1 MNDII
6 KNKFLNDVKDVYIK
20 RGGFGLIPNSSK
32 HSLNKDELFLLG
44 LIDRKKVDLK
54 TIADRLKY
62 PKLDS
67 EEFYNIFIK
76 KFGNLKTNKEIQ
88 TEKNKYN
95 EQKAKNI
102 LNSLNNDYA
111 DFITSYYKSD
121 SEIVRNS
128 EKILTMKNIFNKPEK
143 PILLSTLGLDL
154 LNDTHGFDK
163 GTYRTFLDK
172 MIFYI
177 YGDYDLS
184 NHNIL
189 VNFSSNMTFT
199 NNIIGNVNNKWITLN
214 LMNLENIKL
223 IKNSEIFIFENIG
236 VFEEYGRNN
245 PNVPI
250 ICTAGFIN
258 LSSKILIN
266 KLIENNNKLFYSG
279 DLDLTGIKIADD
291 LLKECPKV
299 NLWNMNSNTYK
310 KYIRFA
316 IKSPKEQAVNDIQ
329 NPILKE
335 LQNIIINT
343 GKIINQERIRY

>member
-1 MNDII
+1 MNNII
-6 KNKFLNDVKDVYIK
+6 KDKFLNDVKNVYIK

-32 HSLNKDELFLLG
+32 HSLNEDELFLLG
-44 LIDRKKVDLK
+44 LADRKKVDLK
-54 TIADRLKY
+54 IIADRLGY

-76 KFGNLKTNKEIQ
+76 KFVNIKTNKEIQ
-88 TEKNKYN
+88 E
-95 EQKAKNI
+95 EKAKHNKAKVENI
-102 LNSLNNDYA
+102 LNILDNDYSN
-111 DFITSYYKSD
+111 FITSYYKSD
-121 SEIVRNS
+121 AEIVKNS
-128 EKILTMKNIFNKPEK
+128 KKILKMKHIFNKPEK

-163 GTYRTFLDK
+163 GSYRTFLDK
-172 MIFYI
+172 MLFYI
-177 YGDYDLS
+177 YGNDNLS

-189 VNFSSNMTFT
+189 TNFSSNMTFT
-199 NNIIGNVNNKWITLN
+199 NNIIDNINNKWITLN

-223 IKNSEIFIFENIG
+223 IENSEIFIFENIG
-236 VFEEYGRNN
+236 VFEEYGRNS

-291 LLKECPKV
+291 LLKEYPKV
-299 NLWNMNSNTYK
+299 NLWNMDSDTYK

-316 IKSPKEQAVNDIQ
+316 IKSPKEQAINDIQ

-335 LQNIIINT
+335 LQNIIINK
-343 GKIINQERIRY
+343 GKIINQERIKY